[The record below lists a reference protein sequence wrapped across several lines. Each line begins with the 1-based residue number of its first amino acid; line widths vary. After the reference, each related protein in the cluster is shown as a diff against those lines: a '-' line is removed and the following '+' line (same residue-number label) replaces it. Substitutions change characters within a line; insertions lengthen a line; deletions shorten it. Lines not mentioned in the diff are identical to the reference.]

1 MKAIIVTDKNKVEV
15 NEIPTP
21 ATALPQHLL
30 VQMHA
35 CGINAGDAAFIAG
48 FFPPGSIP
56 VSQSDIAGVSGV
68 GTVIETG
75 PDVPDYYKGKK
86 VTIYRSLQFS
96 EHIVGTWSDY
106 AHVHYLQ
113 CAVLF
118 NEGSMDKYAGSL
130 VNIITCYAFIKQ
142 VQQQGHNGIIC
153 TAGNSATGIAML
165 GLCQVYNI
173 PVISIVRNEAGKQ
186 ALEALG
192 AKQVLVQT
200 EAHFKQQ
207 LQQQAQ
213 QLQATAVFDG
223 VGGTLLNDIIPVLPF
238 NSTIYVYGFLGGA
251 TSVSFHTSLLMR
263 GITITGFSNFKT
275 ITVQDRARLQQALE
289 EISHIL
295 HLPHFET
302 VRGQVF
308 AFNQVNEA
316 LQYAAQ
322 TGARAVLYPSL

>member
-15 NEIPTP
+15 NEVSTP

-30 VQMHA
+30 IHMHA

-56 VSQSDIAGVSGV
+56 VSQYDIAGVSGV

-75 PDVPDYYKGKK
+75 PDVPDYYNGKK
-86 VTIYRSLQFS
+86 VIIYRSLQFS

-118 NEGSMDKYAGSL
+118 SEGLMDKYAGSL
-130 VNIITCYAFIKQ
+130 VNMITSYAFIKQ

-153 TAGNSATGIAML
+153 TAGNSATGVAML
-165 GLCQVYNI
+165 GMAQLYNI
-173 PVISIVRNEAGKQ
+173 PVISIVRNEAGKL

-200 EAHFKQQ
+200 ETHFKQQ

-213 QLQATAVFDG
+213 QLQATAIFDG
-223 VGGTLLNDIIPVLPF
+223 VGGALLNDIIPLLPF
-238 NSTIYVYGFLGGA
+238 NSTIYVYGFLGGP
-251 TSVSFHTSLLMR
+251 TPLSFHASLLMR
-263 GITITGFSNFKT
+263 GITITGFSNFRT
-275 ITVQDRARLQQALE
+275 ATVQDRARLQQALE
-289 EISHIL
+289 EISRML

-302 VRGQVF
+302 IMGQAF

-316 LQYAAQ
+316 LKYAAQ
-322 TGARAVLYPSL
+322 AGAKAVLYPSL